1 MKTLLTALLL
11 LAVSVLLALAVKSD
25 NGYILVGYKQWSIE
39 GSLAFFLIINLLV
52 FVALYY
58 LIRILSRLWSIP
70 RQLHGWQD
78 HRSLERARRELNQ
91 GLVQLSE
98 GHWQSA
104 EKSLIRHA
112 DRSDAPLLN
121 YLAAARS
128 AQQQGAHDRRDHY
141 LQLAH
146 GSMPSADVAVGLT
159 QAELQLEHEQLEQ
172 ALATLKHLR
181 GIAPRNTHVLKLLKE
196 LYERVGDWS
205 ELSLILPELKKRR
218 VVGDAELQELEL
230 RIYRK
235 LLASAASSS
244 DSNLLRVTWKD
255 FPQSIRQSHAM
266 TMLYA
271 NYLKERDADDEA
283 AELLRRAIEQTWN
296 DGLVELYGRVEAADA
311 AGQLTLAEKWLQD
324 QPKNAVLLMALGRL
338 CLRNR
343 LWGKA
348 RSYLE
353 ASIGAQPSTPAY
365 RELGVLL
372 EKLGE
377 TQHAL
382 ASYRAGLELSSDI
395 PLPELPASLGGQNQL
410 ESYPQESIPTDINPP
425 RLEVV
430 GKEQKPVKS

>member
-1 MKTLLTALLL
+1 MKNLFTALLV

-25 NGYILVGYKQWSIE
+25 NGYILIGYKHWSIE
-39 GSLAFFLIINLLV
+39 GSLAFFLIINLVV
-52 FVALYY
+52 FVALYF
-58 LIRILSRLWSIP
+58 LIRMLSRLWSIP

-78 HRSLERARRELNQ
+78 QRTLERARREFNQ

-104 EKSLIRHA
+104 EKNLIKHA

-128 AQQQGAHDRRDHY
+128 AQRQGAHERRDHY

-146 GSMPSADVAVGLT
+146 ESMPSADVAVGLT

-181 GIAPRNTHVLKLLKE
+181 GIAPRNTHVLKLLKQ
-196 LYERVGDWS
+196 LYEQVGDWN
-205 ELSLILPELKKRR
+205 ELNTMLPELKKRQ
-218 VVGDAELQELEL
+218 VVSESELQELEL

-235 LLASAASSS
+235 LLKSAASNS
-244 DSNLLRVTWKD
+244 DGDSLRVTWKS
-255 FPQSIRQSHAM
+255 FPQSIRQSHSM
-266 TMLYA
+266 VLLYA
-271 NYLKERDADDEA
+271 NYLMEREAEDEVAD
-283 AELLRRAIEQTWN
+283 LLKRAIDQKWS
-296 DGLVELYGRVEAADA
+296 DGLVELYGRVGAADA

-324 QPKNAVLLMALGRL
+324 QSKNATLLMALGRL
-338 CLRNR
+338 CIRSR

-353 ASIGAQPSTPAY
+353 ASIGNQPTASAHL
-365 RELGVLL
+365 ELGVLL
-372 EKLGE
+372 EMMGD
-377 TQHAL
+377 TQQAM
-382 ASYRAGLELSSDI
+382 ANYRAGLELSSDI
-395 PLPELPASLGGQNQL
+395 PLPELPASLGASNQL
-410 ESYPQESIPTDINPP
+410 ESYPQEALPTDINPP

-430 GKEQKPVKS
+430 GGAQKADS